1 MGDVVNGLVVTPA
14 PIMPNE
20 VEASA
25 SGDNSTISVGD
36 VLQESDMLEARV
48 EPTAPILA
56 SSVATS
62 CDRGTQKPPVRKVP
76 YKELSD
82 WAQRLVRADF
92 IGLMRDEVMKTVHFV
107 PDNKL
112 QFMNGLL
119 QNKNICSGF
128 GLATD
133 IQDVCNNPTMQS
145 LVKEDRACKDKEKT
159 RELRR
164 RSLKQTSK
172 ICIGNSSQD
181 SRVTLTGEK
190 TPEHLVDMHWKT

>member
-1 MGDVVNGLVVTPA
+1 M
-14 PIMPNE
+14 MPDE

-25 SGDNSTISVGD
+25 SGDSSTTSCVGD
-36 VLQESDMLEARV
+36 VLQESDMLETSV
-48 EPTAPILA
+48 GPTAHILA

-62 CDRGTQKPPVRKVP
+62 WDRGTQKPPVRKVP

-128 GLATD
+128 GLAAD
-133 IQDVCNNPTMQS
+133 NQDVCNNPTMQS
-145 LVKEDRACKDKEKT
+145 LVKGYRACKDKEKT

-190 TPEHLVDMHWKT
+190 TPQHSTDIHWKT